1 MAHSLLFSKIKE
13 NLGFE
18 YMVTG
23 ISSAAP
29 ILPEVVQFL
38 ADLDIRVYELLGQSE
53 GSGPV
58 ATNSKQQWKVYYNF
72 FCFLLFFSFSL
83 YYYFYI
89 IL

>member
-1 MAHSLLFSKIKE
+1 
-13 NLGFE
+13 
-18 YMVTG
+18 MVTG

-72 FCFLLFFSFSL
+72 FYFSL
-83 YYYFYI
+83 FLFIIIFILFYRLEPQVI
-89 IL
+89 HVKE